1 MSHSPSQ
8 TSCCCSQVGKSW
20 GYNKYMFVILQHHIH
35 IQVLWTAFGHYCASW
50 EKFSV
55 ISQIWTNPK
64 VQLTEKHPEQRLE
77 PFWILCYL
85 LLTLHHSGLHRWA
98 DLAEQCET
106 LKVPRP
112 PSVVSTT
119 VLPTADLPRLFM
131 SIFTSPDH
139 PAEVF
144 HIFFHTFSLRYKGEA
159 SLYFKLY
166 SPVSLFIKQ

>member
-64 VQLTEKHPEQRLE
+64 VQLTEKHPFFLLSVSGTKTRTILDPLLPSSHSSPFRASQVGRSGWAVWDLE
-77 PFWILCYL
+77 GSKATICGFHHCTAYCWPSQAVYEHFHIPWSPSWSFPYL
-85 LLTLHHSGLHRWA
+85 L
-98 DLAEQCET
+98 
-106 LKVPRP
+106 PYF
-112 PSVVSTT
+112 
-119 VLPTADLPRLFM
+119 LPEVQGRSLL
-131 SIFTSPDH
+131 IF
-139 PAEVF
+139 
-144 HIFFHTFSLRYKGEA
+144 
-159 SLYFKLY
+159 
-166 SPVSLFIKQ
+166 